1 MPGTQVAELL
11 ECRGQEITT
20 ARRPKGFVEGL
31 IYHVYNRAR
40 RGEAPF
46 KLEDEAGRFWS
57 LLHEVAERGC
67 A

>member
-1 MPGTQVAELL
+1 ML
-11 ECRGQEITT
+11 ERRGQEITT

-46 KLEDEAGRFWS
+46 KLEDEVGRFWS
-57 LLHEVAERGC
+57 LLHEVAVRGG